1 MFSVGYVSRQSKIFE
16 SQGWQGHLVVII
28 CTFLIIS
35 DVQHCFTCF
44 CSLSPFC
51 DVPDKFFEGPFVDS
65 SFFLIN
71 LQTFWMEAV
80 LPLIS
85 LQIISPIL
93 CVLLAFLTVS
103 IEDVGEQNLPPKMS
117 LGHADYVE
125 LKTIKTQK
133 TQGETCTFPITA

>member
-1 MFSVGYVSRQSKIFE
+1 
-16 SQGWQGHLVVII
+16 
-28 CTFLIIS
+28 
-35 DVQHCFTCF
+35 
-44 CSLSPFC
+44 
-51 DVPDKFFEGPFVDS
+51 
-65 SFFLIN
+65 
-71 LQTFWMEAV
+71 MEAV